1 MNKRPI
7 FIIFVTVFIDLLG
20 FGIIIPILPS
30 LAKQLSGSNLMV
42 GVVAA
47 SFSFM
52 QFLFA
57 PYWGNLSD
65 KIGRRPVILYS
76 LAVTS
81 VAYLVFSF
89 AATLW
94 ILIIARLFAGIGS
107 ANIGTAQAYLSDI
120 TTPAQRPRAMGLI
133 GAAFGLG
140 FTCGPP
146 IGAYLMEGYGVA
158 GIGYFTALLCLAN
171 LALAFKI
178 LPETHKINNNKI
190 PNITNPFNGLINAFK
205 TPVLSRLFLIQ
216 ALFIVAFSLM
226 QITAA
231 LLWEEHF
238 GLNAKT
244 IGWVF
249 AFIGISAAIVQ
260 GTLVGLFVKKLGYA
274 NMLKTGTLL
283 MAIGL
288 IGLPYVPKHLFFPL
302 ELVFLAIIALANG
315 LIMPAISSL
324 VSLKVK
330 ENEQGHT
337 LGLLQ
342 SSSSLSRGIGPL
354 AGGALY
360 AIGMQIP
367 YIIGALTMLI
377 CVVLS
382 FFLAKYL
389 RKDFF

>member
-1 MNKRPI
+1 
-7 FIIFVTVFIDLLG
+7 
-20 FGIIIPILPS
+20 
-30 LAKQLSGSNLMV
+30 
-42 GVVAA
+42 
-47 SFSFM
+47 
-52 QFLFA
+52 
-57 PYWGNLSD
+57 
-65 KIGRRPVILYS
+65 
-76 LAVTS
+76 
-81 VAYLVFSF
+81 
-89 AATLW
+89 
-94 ILIIARLFAGIGS
+94 
-107 ANIGTAQAYLSDI
+107 
-120 TTPAQRPRAMGLI
+120 MGLI

-190 PNITNPFNGLINAFK
+190 PNITNPFNGFINAFK